1 MSLEAKKLEVLQ
13 QLLLVDDEA
22 FLDHVLEL
30 LNTNHEFVLSDKQ
43 KAELDAQKLRHERG
57 EGTTYTWEEVKAN
70 ARAAL
75 LAKRSA

>member
-1 MSLEAKKLEVLQ
+1 MSLEIKKLEVLQ

-30 LNTNHEFVLSDKQ
+30 LNANNEFVLSDKQ

-57 EGTTYTWEEVKAN
+57 EGSFSSLDDVI
-70 ARAAL
+70 ARIRKRPAA
-75 LAKRSA
+75 SQS

>member
-1 MSLEAKKLEVLQ
+1 MSLETKKLEVLQ

-30 LNTNHEFVLSDKQ
+30 LNANNEFVLSDKQ

-57 EGTTYTWEEVKAN
+57 EGSFSSLDDVI
-70 ARAAL
+70 ARIRKRPAA
-75 LAKRSA
+75 SQS

>member
-22 FLDHVLEL
+22 FLDHVLEM
-30 LNTNHEFVLSDKQ
+30 LNPNHEFVLSDEQ
-43 KAELDAQKLRHERG
+43 KAELNAQELRHERG
-57 EGTTYTWEEVKAN
+57 EDTIYAWEEVKAN

-75 LAKRSA
+75 LTKRSA

>member
-1 MSLEAKKLEVLQ
+1 MSLETKKLEVLQ

-30 LNTNHEFVLSDKQ
+30 LNTNDEFVLSDEQ

-57 EGTTYTWEEVKAN
+57 EVSFSSLEDVI
-70 ARAAL
+70 ARIRKRPAA
-75 LAKRSA
+75 SQS